1 MWMDGLSLFWDIH
14 LAVCGRKGQWR
25 SAVQCCIFQQG
36 NWQGWVGILLKYLNF
51 WNWCIFAYFSTNV
64 MDYDNF
70 DQILKLR
77 INFTS
82 FAILRGYFANFTSF
96 SNQYNIIV
104 LVIKWLYFF
113 LLVFFSNFVR
123 KSIKAEQNLVYRCFF
138 FLCCFWGVFW

>member
-1 MWMDGLSLFWDIH
+1 MIFFLLSACLILRCGWMGCLFLWDIH

-51 WNWCIFAYFSTNV
+51 WNWCIFACFSTNV

-70 DQILKLR
+70 YQILKLR

-104 LVIKWLYFF
+104 LVIKSGCIFF
-113 LLVFFSNFVR
+113 FVGFFSDFVR
-123 KSIKAEQNLVYRCFF
+123 SDYHENP
-138 FLCCFWGVFW
+138 